1 MHLHLDQDQGQKV
14 SIQLGLGVYL
24 ASYFPRDALHSAV
37 SAIVRCL
44 SVHLSVRHTLV
55 FYDRSTPSPLYV

>member
-44 SVHLSVRHTLV
+44 SVHLWGR
-55 FYDRSTPSPLYV
+55 